1 MHITEERKQIY
12 INDVRLA
19 LIRRGI
25 PSDDIPRVVAKTGF
39 LQALNEY
46 PEEQF
51 HYDPS
56 DAADEIL
63 SVAARA

>member
-25 PSDDIPRVVAKTGF
+25 PSDDIPRA
-39 LQALNEY
+39 E
-46 PEEQF
+46 
-51 HYDPS
+51 
-56 DAADEIL
+56 
-63 SVAARA
+63 